1 MHLEISRCRRRASFA
16 GVAARSAQA
25 LRGRRQA
32 QCIFVFSAVRYFFS
46 LRFPDVRRIL
56 LVESGSRH
64 LIEQLVPILRQY
76 WPDAA
81 FGLVTCYS
89 GLPAALT
96 GDMPTAV
103 YNVADYPGRAGRRR
117 LYRELAAEGYQIMG
131 ILCSGEPIMTKWK
144 WALVAKVPAKV
155 FVVNENCDFFW
166 LERTQVRTMARFV
179 AHRLGMGG
187 AQAAPALFRLLLFPL
202 TVLYLLLYAAFV
214 HARRR
219 LRMALS
225 RSVNG

>member
-1 MHLEISRCRRRASFA
+1 MRADRRASFA
-16 GVAARSAQA
+16 AVAARSAQP
-25 LRGRRQA
+25 LHGGRRRG
-32 QCIFVFSAVRYFFS
+32 CIFIASAVRYFFS
-46 LRFPDVRRIL
+46 LRFPEVTRIL

-64 LIEQLVPILRQY
+64 LIERLVPVLRQF
-76 WPDAA
+76 WPEAE

-89 GLPAALT
+89 GLPAALVA
-96 GDMPTAV
+96 DSRTAV
-103 YNVADYPGRAGRRR
+103 FHVAEYQGRAGRRR
-117 LYRELAAEGYQIMG
+117 LYRDLARRGYQIMG

-144 WALVAKVPAKV
+144 WALVANVPAKV

-166 LERTQVRTMARFV
+166 LDRTQLATLARFV

-202 TVLYLLLYAAFV
+202 TVLYLLAYALFA

-219 LRMALS
+219 LRLAFS
-225 RSVNG
+225 RPAHG